1 MEIKFLSIEKDFLY
15 SHLLFITLCIL
26 VLIIPFP
33 NLIGVKLFILVLSYN
48 LLILVV
54 GLIRNH
60 TNWLK
65 LYYFVLFIS
74 IFQIFPDWYLSAQLD
89 ILVFPEDGFFK
100 IGTVSAYMLGLWVI
114 PLFIIGFISLRIKER
129 YSIKSAYHSAI
140 LLSLI
145 IFGLAE
151 QLMWVFSWYP
161 QNVFLLFDHLAVY
174 IIIPEIILGFSTF
187 YLFLKFMD
195 TKISYKIALAFVIM
209 LLYLGAANFFYF
221 LIEEIILFSL

>member
-1 MEIKFLSIEKDFLY
+1 MEIKFLPIEKDFLY
-15 SHLLFITLCIL
+15 SHLLFIALCIL

-54 GLIRNH
+54 GVIRNH

-129 YSIKSAYHSAI
+129 YSIKSAYLSAI

-151 QLMWVFSWYP
+151 QSMWVFSWYP

-174 IIIPEIILGFSTF
+174 IIIPEIILGLSTF

-195 TKISYKIALAFVIM
+195 TKISYKIVLAFVIM

-221 LIEEIILFSL
+221 LIEEILLFSL